1 MNDLNLAVSL
11 KMAMSKVMCASN
23 ISKDCLPEPECCP
36 EKSIALVIE
45 NLNPKKLWIVTFESA
60 AAVSVDNIKGIVGGS
75 NIS

>member
-23 ISKDCLPEPECCP
+23 ISKDCLPEPECYT

-45 NLNPKKLWIVTFESA
+45 NLNPKCSYGLCQV
-60 AAVSVDNIKGIVGGS
+60 
-75 NIS
+75 

>member
-11 KMAMSKVMCASN
+11 KMAMSEVMCASN

-45 NLNPKKLWIVTFESA
+45 NLNPKKSYGLSRLNLQQLLVLIT
-60 AAVSVDNIKGIVGGS
+60 
-75 NIS
+75 